1 MGRSLTGAPSG
12 NRDNDMLDTFIQRAY
27 RKLIDSP
34 NGEHWWHS
42 MPLPDGDRISGAHE
56 DKDLQLRMWDA
67 LRIPDGRGLS
77 GKRVLDI
84 GANDG
89 FFSLAALAAGASTVT
104 SIDKDWNTWPK
115 NIRYASG
122 VWQAPLEIVTGDFRT
137 IELSG
142 RFDVILFLGVLYHLE
157 DVFGAI
163 RRLHSWLVDHG
174 TLYIETQ
181 VSKVISDLPIFEY
194 ASDVYPTIAHQDK
207 ASLSGVGIS
216 NYLFPNRQAVFN
228 LAYSYGFSCELLN
241 DDKNTYTARNPLRDI
256 YRLRKLSEG
265 ESWTVPKEI
274 PGSRRPPRRR
284 WF

>member
-1 MGRSLTGAPSG
+1 
-12 NRDNDMLDTFIQRAY
+12 MLDTFLQRAY
-27 RKLIDSP
+27 VRLIDSP

-42 MPLPDGDRISGAHE
+42 MPLPDGNRISGAHQ

-67 LRIPDGRGLS
+67 LLIPSSGGLS

-89 FFSLAALAAGASTVT
+89 FFSLAALAAGAGSVT

-115 NIRYASG
+115 NINYASQ
-122 VWQAPLEIVTGDFRT
+122 VWQAPLDIVTGDFRT
-137 IELSG
+137 IEFSG

-163 RRLHSWLVDHG
+163 RRLHSWLAAHG

-181 VSKVISDLPIFEY
+181 VTNVKSDLPIFEY

-228 LAYSYGFSCELLN
+228 LAYSYGFSCELLGGSN
-241 DDKNTYTARNPLRDI
+241 NTYTAKNPLRHI
-256 YRLRKLSEG
+256 YRLTKLAAG
-265 ESWTVPKEI
+265 ESWVVPKE
-274 PGSRRPPRRR
+274 RP
-284 WF
+284 

>member
-1 MGRSLTGAPSG
+1 
-12 NRDNDMLDTFIQRAY
+12 
-27 RKLIDSP
+27 
-34 NGEHWWHS
+34 
-42 MPLPDGDRISGAHE
+42 
-56 DKDLQLRMWDA
+56 
-67 LRIPDGRGLS
+67 
-77 GKRVLDI
+77 
-84 GANDG
+84 
-89 FFSLAALAAGASTVT
+89 
-104 SIDKDWNTWPK
+104 
-115 NIRYASG
+115 
-122 VWQAPLEIVTGDFRT
+122 
-137 IELSG
+137 
-142 RFDVILFLGVLYHLE
+142 
-157 DVFGAI
+157 
-163 RRLHSWLVDHG
+163 
-174 TLYIETQ
+174 
-181 VSKVISDLPIFEY
+181 VISDLPIFEY

>member
-12 NRDNDMLDTFIQRAY
+12 NRDNDMLDTFIQRSY

-67 LRIPDGRGLS
+67 LRIPGGRGLR
-77 GKRVLDI
+77 GKRVLDV

-89 FFSLAALAAGASTVT
+89 FFSLAALAAGASSVA
-104 SIDKDWNTWPK
+104 SIDKDWNTWPR
-115 NIRYASG
+115 NISYASG
-122 VWQAPLEIVTGDFRT
+122 VWQAPLEIITGDFRT
-137 IELSG
+137 IELDG

-174 TLYIETQ
+174 TLYVETQ
-181 VSKVISDLPIFEY
+181 STKVTSDLPIFEY
-194 ASDVYPTIAHQDK
+194 ASDVYPTIAHQDR
-207 ASLSGVGIS
+207 ASLGGVGIS
-216 NYLFPNRQAVFN
+216 NYLFPNPPAVFN
-228 LAYSYGFSCELLN
+228 LAYSYGFSCDLL
-241 DDKNTYTARNPLRDI
+241 DGAHNTYSAKNPLRDI
-256 YRLRKLSEG
+256 YRLTKLSPG
-265 ESWTVPKEI
+265 ETWAVPK
-274 PGSRRPPRRR
+274 GLQR
-284 WF
+284 

>member
-1 MGRSLTGAPSG
+1 
-12 NRDNDMLDTFIQRAY
+12 MLDTFIQRAY
-27 RKLIDSP
+27 RKLINSP

-42 MPLPDGDRISGAHE
+42 MPLPDGDRISGAHD

-67 LRIPDGRGLS
+67 LRIPDHGLR

-89 FFSLAALAAGASTVT
+89 FFSLASLAAGASTVT

-115 NIRYASG
+115 NISYASG
-122 VWQAPLEIVTGDFRT
+122 VWEAPLEIITGDFRT
-137 IELSG
+137 IELGG

-228 LAYSYGFSCELLN
+228 LAYSYGFSCELLDGDN
-241 DDKNTYTARNPLRDI
+241 NSYTARNPLRDI
-256 YRLRKLSEG
+256 YRLTKLSQG
-265 ESWTVPKEI
+265 ESWTVPKEVH
-274 PGSRRPPRRR
+274 GASRLPFFKR